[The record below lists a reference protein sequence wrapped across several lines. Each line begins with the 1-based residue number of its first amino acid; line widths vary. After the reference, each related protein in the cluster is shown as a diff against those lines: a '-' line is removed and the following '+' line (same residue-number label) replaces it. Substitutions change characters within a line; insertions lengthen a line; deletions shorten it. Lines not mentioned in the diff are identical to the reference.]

1 MFTFQR
7 NDAYLRNEW
16 SNITNWPYDYLPM
29 NIDIAPFELPQEY
42 NSNIYGDSG
51 VYLEGKEIS
60 NMLIGPALI
69 LMLH

>member
-1 MFTFQR
+1 MNGQI
-7 NDAYLRNEW
+7 LQ
-16 SNITNWPYDYLPM
+16 IGHMIIPM

-60 NMLIGPALI
+60 NMLIGPA
-69 LMLH
+69 